1 MKKQKILLGLASLA
15 VLSSCGTTELT
26 DSAEIADIKDA
37 IAFRKGD
44 FKNFEFR
51 ANYKQTKFSTEN
63 SEKKEVTSVNTA
75 IIQANADGEFYASIL
90 ENNAEIKY
98 YLVNDKN
105 HGKVI
110 YIDCYEPEDDDS
122 YLKVCSLKEDKT
134 TFNDYFENEIAR
146 LKYMPYVFIDPY
158 QFLDQRFSY
167 LGLFEDATKINSQIN
182 YYSEG
187 EGNLTIEAVDSFVQD
202 KENVITKYSLHYED
216 YAFKTAEMKMS
227 FPDSKTLGEIDF
239 HFSLEEK
246 KDKISIT
253 LPLGWENFLE
263 DNTLK

>member
-1 MKKQKILLGLASLA
+1 MKKQKILLGLTSLV
-15 VLSSCGTTELT
+15 VLSSCGSTELK

-44 FKNFEFR
+44 FKNYEFR
-51 ANYKQTKFSTEN
+51 INYKQTKFSTVN
-63 SEKKEVTSVNTA
+63 SEKKEVISVNTA
-75 IIQANADGEFYASIL
+75 IIQANADGEFYASVL
-90 ENNAEIKY
+90 ENNGEIKY

-110 YIDCYEPEDDDS
+110 YIDCYEPERSNS
-122 YLKVCSLKEDKT
+122 YIKVCSLKENKT
-134 TFNDYFENEIAR
+134 AFDEYYAYQISR
-146 LKYMPYVFIDPY
+146 LKHMPYVFIDPY

-167 LGLFEDATKINSQIN
+167 LGLLEDDTKIDSQIN

-187 EGNLTIEAVDSFVQD
+187 EGNLTIEAVDSYAQHS
-202 KENVITKYSLHYED
+202 ENRITKYSVHYED

-227 FPDSKTLGEIDF
+227 FPDSKTSGDIDF

-246 KDKISIT
+246 KDNISIT

-263 DNTLK
+263 DNKLK